1 MQYSI
6 QACLQPYTMSET
18 FSISLPENGQAILLL
33 RHGELVPNP
42 QRRFVGQRDVELS
55 SAGEARFARLG
66 EALAHALAQ
75 TPPKAFFCSDL
86 RRGIAC
92 ADILRRAFRPR
103 GGTMPVI
110 ADPGFREISLGA
122 WEGLTKEEVE
132 KRYPGALAER
142 GRDFTGYAP
151 AGGES
156 FAMLQKRA
164 LMAIL
169 RARMH
174 TPEGLFVVV
183 GHAAFNRTIL
193 ADYLALPLE
202 DCLHIAQP
210 YGALSLLAGR

>member
-1 MQYSI
+1 MPDTSY
-6 QACLQPYTMSET
+6 P
-18 FSISLPENGQAILLL
+18 SLPENGQAILLL
-33 RHGELVPNP
+33 RHCELVPNP
-42 QRRFVGQRDVELS
+42 EHRFVGQRDVELS
-55 SAGEARFARLG
+55 SCGEAHMARIG
-66 EALAHALAQ
+66 EELAAALEK
-75 TPPKAFFCSDL
+75 TPPRAFFCSDL

-110 ADPGFREISLGA
+110 ADPGFREVSLGA

-132 KRYPGALAER
+132 KRFPGALAER
-142 GRDFTGYAP
+142 GRDFAGYAP

-156 FAMLQKRA
+156 LAMLQRRA

-169 RARMH
+169 RARVH

-193 ADYLALPLE
+193 ADYLALPL
-202 DCLHIAQP
+202 DCAMRISQP
-210 YGALSLLAGR
+210 YGAMSLLAGR

>member
-1 MQYSI
+1 M
-6 QACLQPYTMSET
+6 T
-18 FSISLPENGQAILLL
+18 
-33 RHGELVPNP
+33 
-42 QRRFVGQRDVELS
+42 
-55 SAGEARFARLG
+55 RLAEEIA
-66 EALAHALAQ
+66 EALEK

-122 WEGLTKEEVE
+122 WEGLAKEEVE
-132 KRYPGALAER
+132 KRFPGALAER
-142 GRDFTGYAP
+142 GKDFANYAP
-151 AGGES
+151 AGGENL
-156 FAMLQKRA
+156 AMLQRRA

-183 GHAAFNRTIL
+183 GHCAFNRTIL

-202 DCLHIAQP
+202 CALSIPQP
-210 YGALSLLAGR
+210 YGAMSLLWGR